1 MIFKTFASIS
11 LPGLLLSL
19 LHPLAAFA
27 QADQILPPLGGSGG
41 GPFVAR
47 CQNGDI
53 LTGFELRTGDD
64 VDSIRPIC
72 ARPTAPGSIGQRYA
86 YSQKFGGEGGGNTVP
101 LLCPPTI
108 PAVAGIKVAYEGV
121 ETIVVHSVD
130 VFCSVVAPN
139 QQFTTTPTVRYEGPA
154 YDRDFGQSFKR
165 GDVEGQ
171 VCPPG
176 LLPVGISGRSGIWL
190 DAFGLI
196 CGAPPLHVEPVKSL
210 GRVKTGDDSQRPAR
224 SICEAARD
232 ARARNSPA
240 APNLEAQCKAIPVKS
255 LGRVNT
261 DPGAPRPERSICD
274 AAVDARA
281 RNSPAAPNLEAQC
294 QAAGGIYK
302 MRPSDAD
309 FELVRARGEAI
320 AARDASAGT
329 VRSSLYDA
337 PRRGFEIGLGVWDNQ
352 TAPGPGKQ
360 RYHDFLG
367 FAEQQGFDMA
377 AAYALPRNKY
387 SGLVDVGAAINA
399 ADAQV
404 RAKRNA
410 TKDGFYWLGFDIASG
425 LFGDPRAGSQGS
437 TVLGPGATAIRDSLN
452 AAGQAGFNASM
463 QMHLARKYR

>member
-1 MIFKTFASIS
+1 MKLKTLASIP
-11 LPGLLLSL
+11 LLGLLIG
-19 LHPLAAFA
+19 LHPLAAYA
-27 QADQILPPLGGSGG
+27 QADQFLPPLGGDGG
-41 GPFVAR
+41 GVFVAR
-47 CQNGDI
+47 CQAADI

-86 YSQKFGGEGGGNTVP
+86 FAQKFGGDGGGNTVA
-101 LLCPPTI
+101 LLCPPTT
-108 PAVAGIKVAYEGV
+108 PSVAGITVTYEGV
-121 ETIVVHSVD
+121 DTVVVHGVD
-130 VFCSVVAPN
+130 VFCSVVAPI
-139 QQFTTTPTVRYEGPA
+139 QQITTTPTVRYVGPA
-154 YDRDFGQSFKR
+154 YDRDFGQSFKM
-165 GDVEGQ
+165 GDVKGQ
-171 VCPPG
+171 SCPPG
-176 LLPVGISGRSGIWL
+176 LLSVGISGRSGIWL

-196 CGAPPLHVEPVKSL
+196 CGASPVFGKAIGSI
-210 GRVKTGDDSQRPAR
+210 GRVNTGNDGQRPKR
-224 SICEAARD
+224 SLCEAAAD

-240 APNLEAQCKAIPVKS
+240 AADLEAQCKAIPIKS

-261 DPGAPRPERSICD
+261 GASAPRPERSICD
-274 AAVDARA
+274 SAVDARA

-320 AARDASAGT
+320 AAKDASAGS
-329 VRSSLYDA
+329 VRVSLFDA
-337 PRRGFEIGLGVWDNQ
+337 PRRGFEIGLGVWDSQ

-360 RYHDFLG
+360 RYHDFLS
-367 FAEQQGFDMA
+367 FAEQQGFNMA

-387 SGLVDVGAAINA
+387 AGLVDVATTINA

-410 TKDGFYWLGFDIASG
+410 SKDGFYWLGFDIASG

-437 TVLGPGATAIRDSLN
+437 KVLGTGAIAIRDSLN
-452 AAGQAGFNASM
+452 AAGQVGFNASM
-463 QMHLARKYR
+463 QMHLARKYP